1 MATIDPSQAYLPE
14 LRGTS
19 LSIFAVSVVGGV
31 LSAITVLLR
40 TWVRV
45 SQSTFGLDDGLMLG
59 GLVCDPPSCLRQ
71 VNQQPSW
78 RPSVNTP
85 SLY

>member
-59 GLVCDPPSCLRQ
+59 GLVCGPILLASG
-71 VNQQPSW
+71 QPTAVMETQ
-78 RPSVNTP
+78 R
-85 SLY
+85 